1 MGRISLM
8 EVLKRQNKLQT
19 VIDGIKDI
27 DEDAGK
33 SIEWICNFVK
43 CSLPAAKKV
52 YEELKKHPLD
62 VDEKS
67 KNLLAGSTMVANFK
81 SETTKITKADL
92 EEVKKSNKKQLW
104 AVCTKPLRGT
114 YLRPNAKGDKEEEYK
129 HISLYLGC
137 VHADT
142 EKEAIE
148 LAKNKYDALPVLENE
163 SFFAFKVIS

>member
-62 VDEKS
+62 TEEKVE
-67 KNLLAGSTMVANFK
+67 KPET
-81 SETTKITKADL
+81 TTKITKADL

-142 EKEAIE
+142 EKEAVE
-148 LAKNKYDALPVLENE
+148 LAKSKYDTLPVLESE